1 METYLS
7 EITTLLPIYR
17 WVFLGTAVIAYLLG
31 SINPAVIVTRV
42 WTKGKKDIRDMGS
55 GNAGF
60 TNVLRSVGKVPAIIT
75 IVCDALKCVAAVLLG
90 GLFFSLMLSNHYGT
104 QDSVL
109 NLQLVN
115 LGKYIAGIFCILGHS
130 FPLYFHF
137 KGGKGVVSAAA
148 LMLTEDW
155 RVFLMILGTFLILFL
170 ITRVLKLLLTS
181 FQFISAPI
189 QYINVFQEMGSLA
202 LPFIILCLANWA
214 MTTLF
219 DGKGRFKDIYM
230 AMCYAL
236 IPYILI
242 QIPMIVVSNML
253 TYEEGSFY
261 TVLLSFSV
269 IWCVFLVFVGLM
281 EVHDYGP
288 GKTFIFLIVTIFGA
302 AVIIFLLLVF
312 FSLLG
317 DALSYF
323 ISLYREIVFRL
334 N

>member
-1 METYLS
+1 MS
-7 EITTLLPIYR
+7 
-17 WVFLGTAVIAYLLG
+17 IAK
-31 SINPAVIVTRV
+31 SAS
-42 WTKGKKDIRDMGS
+42 KGVKP
-55 GNAGF
+55 
-60 TNVLRSVGKVPAIIT
+60 LRSTSEKTESRKAWWKRYLASMRYGLHVIT
-75 IVCDALKCVAAVLLG
+75 HPFDGFWDLIHEKR
-90 GLFFSLMLSNHYGT
+90 GT
-104 QDSVL
+104 
-109 NLQLVN
+109 
-115 LGKYIAGIFCILGHS
+115 I
-130 FPLYFHF
+130 
-137 KGGKGVVSAAA
+137 AAA
-148 LMLTEDW
+148 N
-155 RVFLMILGTFLILFL
+155 TFLILFL

-323 ISLYREIVFRL
+323 ISMYREIVFRL